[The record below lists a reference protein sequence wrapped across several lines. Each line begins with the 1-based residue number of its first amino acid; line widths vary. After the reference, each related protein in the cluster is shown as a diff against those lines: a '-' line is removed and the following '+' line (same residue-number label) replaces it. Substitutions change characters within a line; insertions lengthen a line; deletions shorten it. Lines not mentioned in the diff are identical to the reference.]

1 MDGILSVHL
10 QLLSPLSQGLFQ
22 RAILQSCTALDPS
35 WRPLTQETALIFSDL
50 FSKAMGCDQNQ
61 VEVLKCLRNRDMA
74 DVMILSE
81 VIEGTTK
88 WMAVPDIDFTQGFI
102 KHYLHIKSQVK
113 ANNMIIFCLND
124 ELSEN
129 SRVTSEIILFFV
141 AFSGSVW
148 RFLIF
153 SVSNR

>member
-1 MDGILSVHL
+1 MEKSLKITKVFGCSFGSLGYANQKLPKRSNVIYGCS
-10 QLLSPLSQGLFQ
+10 Q

-61 VEVLKCLRNRDMA
+61 VEVLKCLQNRDMA

-102 KHYLHIKSQVK
+102 KHYLYV
-113 ANNMIIFCLND
+113 
-124 ELSEN
+124 EN
-129 SRVTSEIILFFV
+129 TEGRKL
-141 AFSGSVW
+141 
-148 RFLIF
+148 
-153 SVSNR
+153 

>member
-1 MDGILSVHL
+1 MEKSFKNTKLL
-10 QLLSPLSQGLFQ
+10 QSCLFGSLGYASQKLPKRSNVNYGCFQ

-61 VEVLKCLRNRDMA
+61 VEVLKCLQNRDMA

-88 WMAVPDIDFTQGFI
+88 WMAVPDNDFTQGFI
-102 KHYLHIKSQVK
+102 KHYLYKLGQTREVSSKKGQY
-113 ANNMIIFCLND
+113 D
-124 ELSEN
+124 S
-129 SRVTSEIILFFV
+129 
-141 AFSGSVW
+141 
-148 RFLIF
+148 FLPK
-153 SVSNR
+153 

>member
-10 QLLSPLSQGLFQ
+10 QLLSPLSRGLFQ

-61 VEVLKCLRNRDMA
+61 VEVLKCLQNRDMA

-88 WMAVPDIDFTQGFI
+88 WMAVPDNDFTQGFI
-102 KHYLHIKSQVK
+102 EYG
-113 ANNMIIFCLND
+113 F
-124 ELSEN
+124 
-129 SRVTSEIILFFV
+129 
-141 AFSGSVW
+141 
-148 RFLIF
+148 
-153 SVSNR
+153 

>member
-1 MDGILSVHL
+1 MDGTLSVHL

-61 VEVLKCLRNRDMA
+61 VEVLKCLQNRDMA

-81 VIEGTTK
+81 MIEGTTK

-102 KHYLHIKSQVK
+102 KHYLYKL
-113 ANNMIIFCLND
+113 CL
-124 ELSEN
+124 
-129 SRVTSEIILFFV
+129 
-141 AFSGSVW
+141 AH
-148 RFLIF
+148 
-153 SVSNR
+153 

>member
-1 MDGILSVHL
+1 
-10 QLLSPLSQGLFQ
+10 
-22 RAILQSCTALDPS
+22 
-35 WRPLTQETALIFSDL
+35 
-50 FSKAMGCDQNQ
+50 
-61 VEVLKCLRNRDMA
+61 MA